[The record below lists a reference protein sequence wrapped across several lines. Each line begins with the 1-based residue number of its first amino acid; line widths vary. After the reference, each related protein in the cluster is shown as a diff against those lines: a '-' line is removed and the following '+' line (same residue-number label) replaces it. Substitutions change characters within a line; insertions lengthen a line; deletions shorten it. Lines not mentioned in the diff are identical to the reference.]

1 MASLDDVIRENTEL
15 KQKIVELEETLKK
28 YTNGERH
35 QRYYDAHKEEVK
47 SRAKAYMD
55 KVKAENPEKIKEWRR
70 NAYLK
75 AKAKKADK
83 VEIISMKE

>member
-1 MASLDDVIRENTEL
+1 MASLEDIMKENADL
-15 KQKIVELEETLKK
+15 KAKLAEMEEALKK

-35 QRYYDAHKEEVK
+35 QRYYDTHKEEVK

-75 AKAKKADK
+75 AKAKKAEEASTSK
-83 VEIISMKE
+83 